1 MGQGDVLGGRALNRA
16 LLRRQMLLERV
27 AMPAREAIERLVGLQ
42 AQVPASPY
50 YALWSRLA
58 GFETDE
64 LARLILDRG
73 AVRIALMRST
83 IHLVTAR
90 DCLFIRP
97 LLAGFLARSLDVA
110 TPFGRM
116 IAGVDREELAA
127 AGRAIVE
134 ERPMPAAELRRGL
147 QQRFP
152 DHDPIALGNAV
163 RNLVPLVQIPPR
175 GVWGASGQPTL
186 TTAEAWIGRPLEP
199 NPSFGDLLVRY
210 LAAFGP
216 ASVADVRAWSG
227 AAGLRD
233 EVDGVR
239 GRLRTFRDERGR
251 ELLDVPD
258 GALPDPETPAP
269 PRFLP
274 DYDNALLAHAD
285 RSRIFADDDRRRFG
299 IGSPTVLVDG
309 FVAATWSIERGDG
322 SATLRIA
329 PFRALAG
336 TDHAA
341 VLEEGV
347 RLLAFAAADAAD
359 REVLFEAPGEA

>member
-1 MGQGDVLGGRALNRA
+1 
-16 LLRRQMLLERV
+16 
-27 AMPAREAIERLVGLQ
+27 MPAADAIERLVGLQ

-50 YALWSRLA
+50 YALWSRLD

-64 LARLILDRG
+64 LARLVLDRR

-97 LLAGFLARSLDVA
+97 LLARFLARSLDVA

-116 IAGVDREELAA
+116 IAGVDRAELGA

-134 ERPMPAAELRRGL
+134 ERPRPAGELGRLL
-147 QQRFP
+147 QARWP
-152 DHDPIALGNAV
+152 DRDSAALANAV
-163 RNLVPLVQIPPR
+163 RNLVPLVQVPPR

-199 NPSFGDLLVRY
+199 NPSFGELLMRY

-227 AAGLRD
+227 VAGLRE

-299 IGSPTVLVDG
+299 IGIPTVLIDG
-309 FVAATWSIERGDG
+309 FVAATWALERRDG

-329 PFRALAG
+329 PFRALAAS
-336 TDHAA
+336 DRAA
-341 VLEEGV
+341 VGEEGE
-347 RLLAFAAADAAD
+347 RLLAFAGADAAA
-359 REVLFEAPGEA
+359 REVRFEAPGEA